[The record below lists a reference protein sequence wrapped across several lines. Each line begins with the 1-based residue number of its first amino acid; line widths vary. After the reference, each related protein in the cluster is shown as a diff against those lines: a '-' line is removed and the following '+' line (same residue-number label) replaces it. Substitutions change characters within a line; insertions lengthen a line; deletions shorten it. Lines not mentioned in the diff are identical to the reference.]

1 MRSGERAAGVCGP
14 YGVDLAISH
23 AAAAPTTFAYDK
35 ERIAT
40 KDTAYAV
47 SRIDSE

>member
-14 YGVDLAISH
+14 YGVDLGFWQGS
-23 AAAAPTTFAYDK
+23 AAPTRFASVF
-35 ERIAT
+35 ERIAS

-47 SRIDSE
+47 SLFVSE

>member
-14 YGVDLAISH
+14 YVVNLSFWQGFR
-23 AAAAPTTFAYDK
+23 APTGLALVF
-35 ERIAT
+35 ERIAN

-47 SRIDSE
+47 SLLVSE